1 MTTNTD
7 PLAFFAAPGVL
18 EARRSFEK
26 EAADAISKIFPHDQH
41 VELVVNRLFEALQY
55 HHDRIDVPLVVECY
69 KQLRAKAG

>member
-26 EAADAISKIFPHDQH
+26 EAADAISKIFPNDQH